1 MQWTLCRPLRMQW
14 TLCRPLRMQW
24 TLCRPL
30 RDEHDVDAQDGD
42 RHVVDAHDAAATHAS
57 AAFKVVTL
65 SAASLD
71 WALLRA
77 WLARAM
83 GPLITH

>member
-1 MQWTLCRPLRMQW
+1 
-14 TLCRPLRMQW
+14 MQW

-30 RDEHDVDAQDGD
+30 RDEHDVDAQDGA
-42 RHVVDAHDAAATHAS
+42 RHVINAQDAAATHAS

-77 WLARAM
+77 RLSRAM
-83 GPLITH
+83 GSLMTR

>member
-1 MQWTLCRPLRMQW
+1 
-14 TLCRPLRMQW
+14 MQW

-77 WLARAM
+77 RLAGAM

>member
-1 MQWTLCRPLRMQW
+1 
-14 TLCRPLRMQW
+14 MQW

-30 RDEHDVDAQDGD
+30 RDEHDIDAQDGD
-42 RHVVDAHDAAATHAS
+42 RHVINAHDDDATHAS

-65 SAASLD
+65 SATSLE

-83 GPLITH
+83 GPLMTH